1 MTLHIR
7 RGDGITRR
15 GREAQHS
22 VRASKGRCTGR
33 RTCGDGGLF
42 TVALAASLVRA
53 ATVLMGGSE
62 PYHSHSKVLLK
73 EPGVGGAWEWH
84 QVGALRS
91 APRSARAC
99 SHAPESRQDF
109 GYYYNEGLLQP
120 EKVTNVAI
128 AVDSNTSRNGC
139 TRFIKRSH
147 TLGRVEHGVFGEQ
160 TGADPAMV
168 ARALRIPGFEEV
180 ELTMERGD
188 ICWFHSNLMHC
199 SAANTSQAWRRNLI
213 TVYNSRHNEPDPAMA
228 AVSGQPMYSPIAVV
242 EDAAILS
249 GGYKGLDPELND
261 FLDQEAASA
270 SIHEEL
276 GKAKA
281 AED

>member
-1 MTLHIR
+1 M
-7 RGDGITRR
+7 
-15 GREAQHS
+15 
-22 VRASKGRCTGR
+22 
-33 RTCGDGGLF
+33 
-42 TVALAASLVRA
+42 
-53 ATVLMGGSE
+53 
-62 PYHSHSKVLLK
+62 
-73 EPGVGGAWEWH
+73 
-84 QVGALRS
+84 
-91 APRSARAC
+91 
-99 SHAPESRQDF
+99 SRQDF

-139 TRFIKRSH
+139 MRFIKRSH

-228 AVSGQPMYSPIAVV
+228 SVSGQPMYSPIAVV